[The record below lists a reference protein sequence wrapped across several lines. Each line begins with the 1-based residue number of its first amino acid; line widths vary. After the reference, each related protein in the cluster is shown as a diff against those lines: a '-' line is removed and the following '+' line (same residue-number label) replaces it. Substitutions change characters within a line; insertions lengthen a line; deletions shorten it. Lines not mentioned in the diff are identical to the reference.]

1 MIRDIMRDQ
10 LFLSQKSE
18 IATKEDLQ
26 VAEDLKDTLQANC
39 KTCVGMAANM
49 IGVKKQIIVVSLGFA
64 QMVLINPNIIKKSGE
79 YETEEG
85 CLSLDGVRKVK
96 RYKNI
101 TVEYQ
106 DLSFKKQRQEFSGFI
121 AQNIQHQCDHIAGV
135 VI

>member
-1 MIRDIMRDQ
+1 MVQKIMRDT
-10 LFLSQKSE
+10 LFLAQKSE
-18 IATKEDLQ
+18 RATKEDMQ
-26 VAEDLKDTLQANC
+26 VAEDLKDTLQANS

-49 IGVKKQIIVVSLGFA
+49 IGMKKQVIVVSLGLA
-64 QMVLINPNIIKKSGE
+64 PMVMFNPKIVKKSGE

-85 CLSLDGVRKVK
+85 CLSLEGLRKIK
-96 RYKNI
+96 RYQNI

-106 DLSFKKQRQEFSGFI
+106 DRDFKKQRQDFTGFI

>member
-1 MIRDIMRDQ
+1 MVQKIMRDT
-10 LFLSQKSE
+10 LFLAQKSE
-18 IATKEDLQ
+18 RAIKEDMQ
-26 VAEDLKDTLQANC
+26 VAEDLKDTLQANS

-49 IGVKKQIIVVSLGFA
+49 IGMKKQVIVVSLGLA
-64 QMVLINPNIIKKSGE
+64 PMVMFNPKIVKKSGE

-85 CLSLDGVRKVK
+85 CLSLEGLRKIK
-96 RYKNI
+96 RYQNI

-106 DLSFKKQRQEFSGFI
+106 DRDFKKQRQDFTGFI